1 MIMKPWNF
9 VYVADMQPGSP
20 KSFRFKPAWAENWQ
34 TARRQIIGLKPEFM
48 LIGGDVTRDYSLAWE
63 KTEMKRIS
71 T

>member
-9 VYVADMQPGSP
+9 VYVTDMQPGSP
-20 KSFRFKPAWAENWQ
+20 KSFRFKLAWAENWQ